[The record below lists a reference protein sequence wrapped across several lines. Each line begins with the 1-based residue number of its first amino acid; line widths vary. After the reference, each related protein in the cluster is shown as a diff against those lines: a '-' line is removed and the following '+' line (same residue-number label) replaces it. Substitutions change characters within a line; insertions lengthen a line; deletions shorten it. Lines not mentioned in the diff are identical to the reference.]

1 MSSTYSGDHSNAI
14 SARASTKSIGQAIQ
28 RTREWMVTY
37 QSTSSHASSRS
48 SSSPRSSKQ
57 DELDLDSLF
66 KRLDK
71 YTAEMQEIEER
82 LKRARTV
89 SDKSDRISTKRLSF
103 DSHHARDEISEMKG
117 STSSVD
123 NTSRLQNTRVRQQ
136 GDLASQDVFD
146 DWKTW
151 VDEQFGHA
159 KPPSGRNSSKHSSY
173 RSEQG
178 SLSLNSTWLRLSPT
192 PPVQESPRKLSSTK
206 ADSLDQHEEQR
217 QASEQDYDN
226 NDFSDDELDPS
237 VPTSWSP
244 PPRTSSKQL
253 TGDDPSSPE
262 TKPAPTKPATRRR
275 MTTTEGRPSIRNG
288 GFWSDQ
294 SAGLLPRDDIP
305 AVPVLSQSNSNA
317 TLKSSPPLTP
327 LTMGD
332 PREDQVRREL
342 ETMSIHAGAEALGSR
357 YKNRRPPM
365 LNLLASDDEEDDLE
379 PVPKSAGLPQSTLLD
394 VNDDQSGRPRSRRRK
409 SVFSIFQRRSPVEK
423 LIDMY
428 LDDEP
433 EERPVSRRASTW
445 SRTVSSGQD
454 KIPKSPS
461 IPPVPQTLHAKQ
473 TSL

>member
-1 MSSTYSGDHSNAI
+1 MSSTYSGDHSNAT

-37 QSTSSHASSRS
+37 QSTSSHASSMS
-48 SSSPRSSKQ
+48 SASRRSSKQ

-71 YTAEMQEIEER
+71 YTAEMQEIEDR

-89 SDKSDRISTKRLSF
+89 SDKSDRISIKRLSF
-103 DSHHARDEISEMKG
+103 ESHHTLDEIEYSAP
-117 STSSVD
+117 SLN
-123 NTSRLQNTRVRQQ
+123 NTSRLQATRVRKKNDQ
-136 GDLASQDVFD
+136 ASQEVFD

-151 VDEQFGHA
+151 VDEQFGSA
-159 KPPSGRNSSKHSSY
+159 QPPSGQNDSKHSSY
-173 RSEQG
+173 RSERG
-178 SLSLNSTWLRLSPT
+178 SPSFNSTWLRLSST
-192 PPVQESPRKLSSTK
+192 PPGRASPRKSSPK
-206 ADSLDQHEEQR
+206 EALALNQLEYQR
-217 QASEQDYDN
+217 QASEQDYDEKE
-226 NDFSDDELDPS
+226 FCDDEPGPS
-237 VPTSWSP
+237 VPTSWSL

-253 TGDDPSSPE
+253 INEDRSPE
-262 TKPAPTKPATRRR
+262 PKLAATKPAPRRR

-288 GFWSDQ
+288 GFWSEQ

-305 AVPVLSQSNSNA
+305 TVPVLSQSNSNA
-317 TLKSSPPLTP
+317 TLKSSPPPTP

-342 ETMSIHAGAEALGSR
+342 EAMSIHAGAEGLENR

-365 LNLLASDDEEDDLE
+365 LNLLQSDDEDDDEDLKL
-379 PVPKSAGLPQSTLLD
+379 VPKSAGLPQTTLLD
-394 VNDDQSGRPRSRRRK
+394 VNDDHSARPRSRRRK

-428 LDDEP
+428 FDDEP

-445 SRTVSSGQD
+445 SRTVSSGQE

-461 IPPVPQTLHAKQ
+461 MPPVPQNLHAKQ